1 MDRNNPYFKQAELVV
16 RVLPNIAREKCFA
29 LKGGTAIN
37 LFVRD
42 LPRLSVDID
51 LVYLP
56 IEERE
61 ASLTGV
67 DNALNRIADSFEFSS
82 PAYDVV
88 RQIDGRSK
96 RLLVRS
102 DAVQIKIELS
112 PVLRG
117 SVFPSVMMT
126 VSATVEESLGFAEL
140 QVLSIPDL
148 YAGKIC
154 AALDR
159 QHPRDLFD
167 VKMLLD
173 NEGIDRHIM
182 RAFLVY
188 LISHNRPIRE
198 LVSPKLKDL
207 ANIYTKHFQ
216 GMSEVPVSVED
227 LAFARESMIETIHK
241 EMTSKDKQFLLS
253 FISGAPDWSLIDL
266 EGVDLLPAIQWK
278 LVNIQKMD
286 KEVHRKA
293 VEQLAAILAAI

>member
-16 RVLPNIAREKCFA
+16 RVLPNIARETCFA

-37 LFVRD
+37 MFVRD

-61 ASLTGV
+61 ASLAGV
-67 DNALNRIADSFEFSS
+67 DKALNRIADGLEFSS
-82 PAYDVV
+82 PACDVV

-117 SVFPSVMMT
+117 SVFPPVTMT
-126 VSATVEESLGFAEL
+126 VGVAVEEQLGFAEV
-140 QVLSIPDL
+140 QVLSVAEL

-173 NEGIDRHIM
+173 NEGIDRQIM

-198 LVSPKLKDL
+198 LISPKLKDL
-207 ANIYTKHFQ
+207 ASIYTQHFQ
-216 GMSEVPVSVED
+216 GMAEIPVGVED
-227 LAFARESMIETIHK
+227 LASARESMIKTIHK
-241 EMTSKDKQFLLS
+241 ELTSKDKQFLLS
-253 FISGAPDWSLIDL
+253 FKSGAPDWSLIDL
-266 EGVDLLPAIQWK
+266 EGIDLLPAVQWK
-278 LVNIQKMD
+278 LLNIQKMD
-286 KEVHRKA
+286 KEVLRKA
-293 VEQLAAILAAI
+293 VEQLAAILAVI